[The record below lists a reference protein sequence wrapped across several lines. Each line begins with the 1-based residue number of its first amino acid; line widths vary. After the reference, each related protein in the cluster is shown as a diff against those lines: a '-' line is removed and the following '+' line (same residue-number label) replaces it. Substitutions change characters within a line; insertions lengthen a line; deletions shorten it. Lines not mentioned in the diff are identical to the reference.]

1 MLGSNK
7 TSKVRKSLQARN
19 ITELRQG
26 YQEKTKSFLSD
37 FNGYLSKVTKAYID
51 IVVLVQTVRNSIPA
65 NERGH

>member
-65 NERGH
+65 NERRH